1 MLAFRGTDLRPISN
15 PGEYILSI
23 EDWFLVQFKLVFQF
37 SYFCIFNSGVR
48 QNVAKNEV
56 TVSGWRIL
64 LIYKFLFHHF
74 SRGRF
79 FLFSNQPQRFVTKWS
94 FDLLLNV
101 EDSDGDDA
109 IKHFSCQDHFFSRTT
124 FVLRK
129 SHHTDHGQFIKTI
142 IMTIFKNKSVLK
154 FIKSINWQKFGQY
167 FLTYKIHPRYA
178 S

>member
-1 MLAFRGTDLRPISN
+1 MNFNFHNFFHFQLRCSAKCRKKWSHGVRLKNFADLQVFISSLLSRPV
-15 PGEYILSI
+15 
-23 EDWFLVQFKLVFQF
+23 FLVLK
-37 SYFCIFNSGVR
+37 SAATFC
-48 QNVAKNEV
+48 
-56 TVSGWRIL
+56 
-64 LIYKFLFHHF
+64 H
-74 SRGRF
+74 
-79 FLFSNQPQRFVTKWS
+79 KWS
-94 FDLLLNV
+94 FEMLLNV

-109 IKHFSCQDHFFSRTT
+109 VKHFSCQDHFFSRTT